1 MNTATWLQST
11 PAVALID
18 YYLHSAQHGL
28 PKQRAEA
35 NEAAIQRW
43 IDDMPEEVRSA
54 SRAQFNALLAEN
66 ARLSAQV
73 EELTAGALV
82 RAHRQCIAVEA
93 LIAIRDMATNEEIRQ
108 IARRAVAQIEEV
120 TK

>member
-18 YYLHSAQHGL
+18 YYLHSTQHGL
-28 PKQRAEA
+28 PTQRSEE

-43 IDDMPEEVRSA
+43 IDDMPDEVRSA
-54 SRAQFNALLAEN
+54 SRAQFNTLLAEN

-73 EELTAGALV
+73 AELS
-82 RAHRQCIAVEA
+82 EA
-93 LIAIRDMATNEEIRQ
+93 LRKVR
-108 IARRAVAQIEEV
+108 EV
-120 TK
+120 QP